1 VKGTPVT
8 PMQQMIL
15 ELAQPPAPSLDNFF
29 PGRNGAAL
37 SAVQE
42 LLRGRERFAYFWG
55 APGGGKTHL
64 LKAFVAQASS
74 QGVQAIYLGADGF
87 DVPAGVSALA
97 ADDVGRLDI
106 VGQLALF
113 DAFNALR
120 SLPGPLLAAGDRPPA
135 ALQLREDLRTRLG
148 SGLVLQLHPLDDE
161 EKRAALLDQAAGRGL
176 RLGEDIIEH
185 LLRRQARDMGSL
197 VALLEAIDRYS
208 LQTQRPITL
217 PLLREALRGVTGPL
231 DRP

>member
-1 VKGTPVT
+1 
-8 PMQQMIL
+8 MQQMIL
-15 ELAQPPAPSLDNFF
+15 ELADPPAPSLDNFF

-42 LLRGRERFAYFWG
+42 LLGGTERFVYLWG
-55 APGGGKTHL
+55 APGSGKTHL
-64 LKAFVAQASS
+64 LKAFSS
-74 QGVQAIYLGADGF
+74 QAARHDRQAGYLPSEGF
-87 DVPAGVSALA
+87 DVPAGLGALA

-113 DAFNALR
+113 DAFNELR
-120 SLPGPLLAAGDRPPA
+120 SLPGPMLAAGDRPPA
-135 ALQLREDLRTRLG
+135 ELQLREDLRTRLG

-161 EKRAALLDQAAGRGL
+161 EKRAALLDQAAARGL

-185 LLRRQARDMGSL
+185 LLRRHARDMGSL

-208 LQTQRPITL
+208 LQTQRAITL
-217 PLLREALRGVTGPL
+217 PLLREALRGTTDTK